1 MWCDDP
7 LSLKTLPWKAPA
19 SHKRCAEDVRP
30 IFWAQRPKSYI
41 HRSKEWDDFPNG
53 RWGNSSS
60 PAFGELAD
68 YHLFYLRTRWKPERL
83 RVMWGEELNC
93 PEDVFHV
100 FECYLTGNRNK
111 NGVKVTSLPWNDDE
125 LAMETSLLTQQLAA
139 INRRG
144 VLTINSQPAVNGRSS
159 SDPVIGWGEKGGFV
173 YQKAYLEFFCS
184 PSFMRALMTV
194 LVDYPQVNYHIVNRQ
209 GTENMTNCD
218 SYQPIAVTW
227 GVFPGMEI
235 IQPTVVDPVSFHIWK
250 DEAFML
256 WGTHWASLYSP
267 ESTSHHIISHI
278 QNTYYLVNLVDND
291 FVSGNVLFQVGSP
304 IVGVLRLSHT
314 CVKNITVKRQF

>member
-1 MWCDDP
+1 MPGILPTQGYRGLHNLTKLSKLEVPRNIMDAILPIKDDDAAIQKFGISFAVNVCKE
-7 LSLKTLPWKAPA
+7 LLNYGLTLPWKAPA

-41 HRSKEWDDFPNG
+41 HRTKEWDDFPNG

-159 SDPVIGWGEKGGFV
+159 SDPVVGWGEKGGFV
-173 YQKAYLEFFCS
+173 YQKVC
-184 PSFMRALMTV
+184 V
-194 LVDYPQVNYHIVNRQ
+194 
-209 GTENMTNCD
+209 C
-218 SYQPIAVTW
+218 
-227 GVFPGMEI
+227 
-235 IQPTVVDPVSFHIWK
+235 
-250 DEAFML
+250 
-256 WGTHWASLYSP
+256 
-267 ESTSHHIISHI
+267 
-278 QNTYYLVNLVDND
+278 TY
-291 FVSGNVLFQVGSP
+291 
-304 IVGVLRLSHT
+304 
-314 CVKNITVKRQF
+314 